1 VSEKS
6 EEFSASSSDQTERIR
21 VGAIVRTLD
30 RATAEAFGLAY
41 SDLRVGDSVSLEA
54 FSQEWLIRSIMAGA
68 GSLSIEE
75 PQEIRQ
81 LFSQSI
87 DATLALYE

>member
-1 VSEKS
+1 
-6 EEFSASSSDQTERIR
+6 
-21 VGAIVRTLD
+21 
-30 RATAEAFGLAY
+30 
-41 SDLRVGDSVSLEA
+41 VSLEA

>member
-1 VSEKS
+1 MSEKS
-6 EEFSASSSDQTERIR
+6 EEFSASTSEQTERIR
-21 VGAIVRTLD
+21 VGAIVRALD

-41 SDLRVGDSVSLEA
+41 SDLRVGGSVSLEA

-75 PQEIRQ
+75 PQEIQ
-81 LFSQSI
+81 ALFSQSI